1 MTRTFVLVVTR
12 KYLRV
17 RGEEHAAH
25 DLVAGFAEI
34 PPRARRR
41 GLLVAHEVAEVGNT
55 SACAEK
61 RFEPHVRTNMARK
74 YLRVRGEEIGTYITA
89 DKPLEIP
96 PRARRRVSC
105 PHHVITS
112 IGNTSA
118 CAEKSSGMRF
128 LWLWLGKYLRVRGE
142 EQAVPRPLLHVME
155 IPPRARRR
163 ESSFV
168 TMRGWVGNTSAC
180 AEKSYE
186 PAFRSLRLRKY
197 LRVRGEERL
206 PAASARPE

>member
-1 MTRTFVLVVTR
+1 M
-12 KYLRV
+12 
-17 RGEEHAAH
+17 RGEESCGH
-25 DLVAGFAEI
+25 LISLKV
-34 PPRARRR
+34 
-41 GLLVAHEVAEVGNT
+41 
-55 SACAEK
+55 
-61 RFEPHVRTNMARK
+61 
-74 YLRVRGEEIGTYITA
+74 
-89 DKPLEIP
+89 LEIP
-96 PRARRRVSC
+96 PRARRRAVAISAWSAR
-105 PHHVITS
+105 P
-112 IGNTSA
+112 GNTSA

-197 LRVRGEERL
+197 LRVRGEEIFLYRCHKIDL
-206 PAASARPE
+206 EIPPRARRRAKG